1 MKSGI
6 GIVLIIVAL
15 VLAYMG
21 YQEFDQSR
29 AAIEIG
35 DLELSASDSD
45 GKTTAYIYWGIGL
58 IALLAGAALVKSK
71 N

>member
-1 MKSGI
+1 
-6 GIVLIIVAL
+6 
-15 VLAYMG
+15 MG

-35 DLELSASDSD
+35 DLELSASDND